1 LADSAPQEQL
11 RSRELGVEL
20 ELECG
25 VVRRASR
32 DMTQLG
38 TSLRSTTD
46 IAQADDPISPQQR
59 QRVTAKLA
67 FRGRRIRLEP
77 IRQLGSARSGADP
90 YTAGSNGPRKR
101 TCGSNTSCRS
111 LGSSS
116 AGQYQVDAVDP
127 RRRLTAAGAA
137 AARATG

>member
-11 RSRELGVEL
+11 HSRELGVEL

-90 YTAGSNGPRKR
+90 TPPDRTGRKR
-101 TCGSNTSCRS
+101 TCGSNPSRRS

-116 AGQYQVDAVDP
+116 AGQYQSTPSTRGGD
-127 RRRLTAAGAA
+127 
-137 AARATG
+137 